1 MADKTMMLA
10 PLGKH
15 RGLCCGGSPLN
26 EICTLFG
33 FYCRFLAYL
42 LACALALSTAFHAPG
57 SQIMAPSGLVA
68 YGACAAAAMVLLESS
83 WICFHNRCLMTRAT
97 LLCDSYLVRAV
108 LYAALSAGGVLRCVY
123 ARAAPDLLALYIAL
137 GGLALFFAVA
147 HWERPPSIY
156 KLYLDEKTRKEARE
170 KMLEDEKRAGG
181 DSGGTLLSGDA
192 V

>member
-10 PLGKH
+10 PLGRH

-83 WICFHNRCLMTRAT
+83 WLCFHNRCLMTRAT
-97 LLCDSYLVRAV
+97 LLCYYVPAVETVLRATSSTWPPIFYGHDHNSPSTGKTGAPAGAGCWAV
-108 LYAALSAGGVLRCVY
+108 L
-123 ARAAPDLLALYIAL
+123 
-137 GGLALFFAVA
+137 
-147 HWERPPSIY
+147 PS
-156 KLYLDEKTRKEARE
+156 R
-170 KMLEDEKRAGG
+170 
-181 DSGGTLLSGDA
+181 SC
-192 V
+192 